1 MEDEGISLHELRGDM
16 SASASPQGRRP
27 ELLHPIDGEAYNFI
41 MGWRL
46 ELIALAL
53 LLLTFVTTFEM
64 IIVNTA
70 ILPIGNALNEFSQS
84 SWTVTAYLV
93 AYIGKNLSQI
103 SRHIIL
109 HLLTNT

>member
-46 ELIALAL
+46 ELIALA
-53 LLLTFVTTFEM
+53 
-64 IIVNTA
+64 
-70 ILPIGNALNEFSQS
+70 
-84 SWTVTAYLV
+84 
-93 AYIGKNLSQI
+93 
-103 SRHIIL
+103 
-109 HLLTNT
+109 